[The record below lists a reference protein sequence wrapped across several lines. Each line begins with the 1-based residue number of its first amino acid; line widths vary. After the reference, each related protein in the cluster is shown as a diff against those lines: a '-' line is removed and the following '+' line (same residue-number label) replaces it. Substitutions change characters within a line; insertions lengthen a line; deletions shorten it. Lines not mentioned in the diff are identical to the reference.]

1 MQSEPLAQP
10 ATEPV
15 ARRILIV
22 EDDEDIR
29 KTVESILDG
38 EGFAVETCADGR
50 AALTALATRPKPDLI
65 ILDLR
70 MPTMDGWQFRVQQ
83 KNDPAWALIPVIAIS
98 ADASPQAAA
107 VDAAAYLRKPFDYGS
122 LMATVDRV
130 LLAFD
135 RRRAQAHLTSVD
147 AQDSE
152 MRRLKNAFI
161 GNISYEIHR
170 PLNALLSLTQLLRD
184 GLAGPLTSEQRHYLE
199 VIQRSGEGVLHLM
212 GRILDLANLEDGS
225 LVQTPEEVNLLNLV
239 QTTVASL
246 TAEAQAKD
254 LVLIIDVPSAGFPR
268 VRADAYRLSQVVR
281 YLVENAI
288 KFTEQGTVKVTAEA
302 SPDHRWVTVH
312 VSDTGIGIPE
322 AMLPLL
328 FDGFYQVDHR
338 QERRHPGAG
347 LGLTLV
353 DRLVRAMGGQV
364 SVETAV
370 GTGSRFSVA
379 LPAVTVA

>member
-1 MQSEPLAQP
+1 MQSQPFSQTAIEPAG
-10 ATEPV
+10 
-15 ARRILIV
+15 RRVLIV

-29 KTVESILDG
+29 KTLASILDG
-38 EGFAVETCADGR
+38 EGFAVATCADGR
-50 AALTALATRPKPDLI
+50 AALAALAESPTPDLI

-83 KNDPAWALIPVIAIS
+83 KNDPSWALIPVIAIS

-107 VDAAAYLRKPFDYGS
+107 VDAAAYLRKPFDYS
-122 LMATVDRV
+122 VLMATIDRV

-135 RRRAQAHLTSVD
+135 RRRAPPQRVDPD
-147 AQDSE
+147 AQGGE
-152 MRRLKNAFI
+152 IRRLKNAFI
-161 GNISYEIHR
+161 GNVSYEIRR

-199 VIQRSGEGVLHLM
+199 VIQRSGEGVVHLM

-225 LVQTPEEVNLLNLV
+225 LALSPEEVSVLNLV

-246 TAEAQAKD
+246 TADARARD
-254 LVLIIDVPSAGFPR
+254 LALIVDVPTVGFPR
-268 VRADAYRLSQVVR
+268 VRADAFRLSQVVR

-288 KFTEQGTVKVTAEA
+288 KFTEHGAIKVTADA
-302 SPDHRWVTVH
+302 SPDHRWVNIH

-322 AMLPLL
+322 TSLPLL

-353 DRLVRAMGGQV
+353 DRLVRAMGGRV
-364 SVETAV
+364 AVETSV
-370 GTGSRFSVA
+370 GTGSRFTVI
-379 LPAVTVA
+379 LPGVTVA

>member
-1 MQSEPLAQP
+1 MQSEPLAQS
-10 ATEPV
+10 ATEPS

-29 KTVESILDG
+29 KTLESILNG

-50 AALTALATRPKPDLI
+50 AALAALATRPKPDLI

-83 KNDPAWALIPVIAIS
+83 KSDPAWALIPVIAIS

-107 VDAAAYLRKPFDYGS
+107 VDAAAYLRKPFNFAA
-122 LMATVDRV
+122 LMATIDRV

-135 RRRAQAHLTSVD
+135 RRRAHPHLASVD
-147 AQDSE
+147 ARDSE

-161 GNISYEIHR
+161 GNISYEIRR

-184 GLAGPLTSEQRHYLE
+184 GSAGPLTSEQRHYLE
-199 VIQRSGEGVLHLM
+199 VIQRSGEGVLQLM

-225 LVQTPEEVNLLNLV
+225 LVLSPEEVSLLNLV
-239 QTTVASL
+239 QSTVASL
-246 TAEAQAKD
+246 TVEAQAKELA
-254 LVLIIDVPSAGFPR
+254 LVIDVPSAGFPR
-268 VRADAYRLSQVVR
+268 VHVDAYRLSQVVR

-288 KFTEQGTVKVTAEA
+288 KFTEHGTVKVTADV
-302 SPDHRWVTVH
+302 SPDRRWVNVH

-322 AMLPLL
+322 ALLPLL

-338 QERRHPGAG
+338 LERRHPGAG

-353 DRLVRAMGGQV
+353 DRLVRAMGGRV
-364 SVETAV
+364 SVGTAV
-370 GTGSRFSVA
+370 GIGSRFTVA
-379 LPAVTVA
+379 LPAATDA